1 MSSQLTMFKRFAK
14 YAIAHE
20 LGGSLM
26 SQGQAAAAQGNA
38 GAAAGYGFAGG
49 AIKGG
54 TMMAMAG
61 NGNPWALAGGILI
74 GGVTD
79 ALENLAKSAQVAAD
93 AMAEA
98 ARQQQLSIK
107 KFHDAENATALEQEK
122 RAMRD

>member
-1 MSSQLTMFKRFAK
+1 MSSQLAMFKRFAK

-26 SQGQAAAAQGNA
+26 SQGQAAAAQGSA
-38 GAAAGYGFAGG
+38 GVAAAYGFAGG

-54 TMMAMAG
+54 TMLAMT
-61 NGNPWALAGGILI
+61 GNPYAAIGGALI

-122 RAMRD
+122 RAMRS